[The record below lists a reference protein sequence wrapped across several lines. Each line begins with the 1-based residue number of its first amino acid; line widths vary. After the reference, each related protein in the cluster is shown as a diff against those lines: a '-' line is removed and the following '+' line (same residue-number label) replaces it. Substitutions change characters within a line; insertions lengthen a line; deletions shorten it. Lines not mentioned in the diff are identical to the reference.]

1 MIPDSNSSFINGCK
15 IYSFQNKV
23 HLVDELTKSQFN
35 GILIAMNAEKILKAD
50 SKLRDLVNSNLGYT
64 DGIGAVWALKKK
76 GIDSRKIAGAELWL
90 EIIKHNYQSKSFFL
104 IGAKPEVIHSTVLK
118 LNSEF
123 PGIQIVGYRDGYFD
137 RGDQEQIVNDLT
149 VLKPDVVFVAMG
161 SPKQE
166 YFMEELLREH
176 PALYMGLGGSFDV
189 YTGVAKRVSPIW
201 NSLNLEWAYRL
212 VKQPKRIIRQIHL
225 LRFVYNLLL
234 KKY

>member
-1 MIPDSNSSFINGCK
+1 MIVHSVTVNGYSISAFSNK
-15 IYSFQNKV
+15 M
-23 HLVDELTKSQFN
+23 HLVKYLNSINYN
-35 GILIAMNAEKILKAD
+35 GILIAMNAEKILKDD

-90 EIIKHNYQSKSFFL
+90 EIIKQNYQSKSFFL
-104 IGAKPEVIHSTVLK
+104 IGAKPEVIQLTVNK

-123 PGIQIVGYRDGYFD
+123 LGIQIVGYRDGYFE

-166 YFMEELLREH
+166 YFMEELLKEH

-212 VKQPKRIIRQIHL
+212 VKQPKRIFRQIHL

>member
-1 MIPDSNSSFINGCK
+1 MIVHSVTVNGYSISAFSNK
-15 IYSFQNKV
+15 M
-23 HLVDELTKSQFN
+23 HLVKYLNSINYN
-35 GILIAMNAEKILKAD
+35 GILIAMNAEKILKDD

-90 EIIKHNYQSKSFFL
+90 EIIKQNYQSKSFFL
-104 IGAKPEVIHSTVLK
+104 IGAKPEVIQLTVNK

-123 PGIQIVGYRDGYFD
+123 PGIQIVGYRDGYFE

-166 YFMEELLREH
+166 YFMEELLKEH

-212 VKQPKRIIRQIHL
+212 VKQPKRIFRQIHL